1 MAQGEPASREPNC
14 LELGNLMQEV
24 GKTMRLP
31 RLLPSGHGT
40 RAVLKIPKTKFFL
53 VPPAKVEKRFEFI
66 VRIQAQRARPVT
78 PLVKK
83 LKRVEIA

>member
-1 MAQGEPASREPNC
+1 MAPGEPASREPNC

-31 RLLPSGHGT
+31 PLTSGHGT
-40 RAVLKIPKTKFFL
+40 RAVLKVPKTKFFL